1 MGKKPALETTGRC
14 SLCSLPPRVLEHIL
28 SHLWFNDLSSLSAT
42 NRVLHGVINSEP
54 VGLSLLL
61 RLGGFMYRNPAV
73 VGQAAQWA
81 SMLSRQLEEEDE
93 DNDDGSVLVN
103 DDFSGSNNNGDGQ
116 GGCGYLDFLLFAR
129 RLPSW
134 PTGIDVTSLV
144 QVPRNVK
151 ILSEGAPGNLCA
163 VYGGR
168 RKESHKGYAVVATD
182 DHFPCLPGA
191 FTQPRHKNEGE
202 MQAWERLPRVELQK
216 AKKESVV
223 SRSMA
228 PFTRLLQLH
237 GEQKIATLS
246 CVAYFEATVHQN
258 TGYSAMDDIR
268 RFSVG
273 LACALFPLR
282 KKQLGFDN
290 YSFAYH
296 RDGHFVHGNR
306 RCGQMTAYSPGDTV
320 GCGLVYPPLTGV
332 KYGKIFFTKNG
343 DVVGMFDMGVEGLLS
358 LPWFPAVVR
367 LRYAALSLSR
377 IPLVSPFPSNSLFLS
392 LTHSLSTHRGLLR
405 RFLWNST
412 LATTSPSS

>member
-1 MGKKPALETTGRC
+1 MKQPRGEVLTSR
-14 SLCSLPPRVLEHIL
+14 SLSSLPPRVLEHIL

-81 SMLSRQLEEEDE
+81 SMLSRQLEEEE
-93 DNDDGSVLVN
+93 ENDDGGVLVD
-103 DDFSGSNNNGDGQ
+103 DDFGSNNNGDGQ
-116 GGCGYLDFLLFAR
+116 GGGGYLDFLLFAR

-144 QVPRNVK
+144 QEPRNVK
-151 ILSEGAPGNLCA
+151 ILSDGAPGNLCA

-332 KYGKIFFTKNG
+332 NYGKIFFTKNG

-367 LRYAALSLSR
+367 FLCASLLFSH
-377 IPLVSPFPSNSLFLS
+377 ISLLVSPFHVQHVLS
-392 LTHSLSTHRGLLR
+392 LSFSRMHRVWLR
-405 RFLWNST
+405 RFRWNST
-412 LATTSPSS
+412 SATTSPSS